1 MLTLEGIA
9 PDTLIVLAVPY
20 RGTPRG
26 TSVTVRISVD
36 YWTEKRAS
44 LKRALRKATPLVLA
58 LPLSVNVQD
67 IFRDSWYASFPTP
80 PRPLRCRE
88 LTTHFPPQPDLPL

>member
-1 MLTLEGIA
+1 MLSLESIA
-9 PDTLIVLAVPY
+9 PDTLVVLAVPY

-36 YWTEKRAS
+36 YWTEKRAG

-67 IFRDSWYASFPTP
+67 IFRDTWCAPS
-80 PRPLRCRE
+80 R
-88 LTTHFPPQPDLPL
+88 

>member
-1 MLTLEGIA
+1 LTSSFAEIKSLTASADMLTLEGIA

-44 LKRALRKATPLVLA
+44 LKRALRKATTPGTLRSPPPLGLFA
-58 LPLSVNVQD
+58 AGS
-67 IFRDSWYASFPTP
+67 
-80 PRPLRCRE
+80 
-88 LTTHFPPQPDLPL
+88 